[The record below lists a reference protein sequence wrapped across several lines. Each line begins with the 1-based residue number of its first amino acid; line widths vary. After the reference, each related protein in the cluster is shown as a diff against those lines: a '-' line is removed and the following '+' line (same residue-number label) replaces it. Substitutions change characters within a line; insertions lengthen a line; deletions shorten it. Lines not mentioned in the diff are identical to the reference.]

1 MTSDKAPEKSNIES
15 TGEAGV
21 QKWDVNEDLVGRLAR
36 AARVDLTDDE
46 KKKFTKQL
54 KGILEA
60 FKEIDEV
67 DTEGVEPSFH
77 PQPRE
82 NVWRDD
88 KAEPWDWDPLA
99 NSKNKEDGFIKGSK
113 IV

>member
-1 MTSDKAPEKSNIES
+1 MSSKEGDKPG
-15 TGEAGV
+15 TGEKKAV
-21 QKWDVNEDLVGRLAR
+21 VEKWDVNEDLVGRLAK
-36 AARVDLTDDE
+36 AARIDLTNDE
-46 KKKFTKQL
+46 KAKFTKQL

-67 DTEGVEPSFH
+67 DTTGIEPSFH
-77 PQPRE
+77 PQTRE

-88 KAEPWDWDPLA
+88 TVELWDWDPLA
-99 NSKNKEDGFIKGSK
+99 NSKNKEDGYVKGPR